1 MTSKSMLIEGLTDAV
16 GFVAG
21 ALLGYGDGHLLG
33 FNIFDEGYSNGSIFG
48 IVLVGL
54 GGGAGL
60 QAARHWRNR
69 DKSPKGPSES

>member
-1 MTSKSMLIEGLTDAV
+1 MLFEGLTDAF

-21 ALLGYGDGHLLG
+21 ALIGYGAGHLLG
-33 FNIFDEGYSNGSIFG
+33 LNIFDVGYSTSSIFG
-48 IVLVGL
+48 IVLVGM

-69 DKSPKGPSES
+69 NKPPTNPSEP

>member
-1 MTSKSMLIEGLTDAV
+1 MNSKSMLVEGLTDAV
-16 GFVAG
+16 GFVVG
-21 ALLGYGDGHLLG
+21 ALLGYGAGYLLG
-33 FNIFDEGYSNGSIFG
+33 LNIFDDGYSNSSIFG

-69 DKSPKGPSES
+69 DKSAEDSRTP